1 MCTYSC
7 LCACVGTHR
16 YMCIWKPEVSIGCL
30 SPSVPIFFFLD
41 RILLLIPGQPETL
54 KTRLALNSKR
64 SISFCVLGAGIKG
77 MCHGILTTFS
87 FGNRIS
93 HRIWRSLISL
103 DCLARESWASSC
115 LSFPK
120 LGLQAFAV
128 TESISHGCRRAE
140 LGPQALYQLYLT
152 RLCSSGFSSTRTAEG
167 WRSSLLRA
175 SPRDRTT

>member
-1 MCTYSC
+1 MFV
-7 LCACVGTHR
+7 CVCGYPQVHVHMETRGQHR
-16 YMCIWKPEVSIGCL
+16 L
-30 SPSVPIFFFLD
+30 SFSFCSDFFFLD

-77 MCHGILTTFS
+77 MCHRILTTFS

-140 LGPQALYQLYLT
+140 LGSQALYQLYLT